1 MDRQAVTPVLAKTY
15 SDAYWLERI
24 QQGGCF
30 ILAEAVSNEA
40 VLGFAD
46 ELSGGRSEKCRL
58 YWGEAGRMHASI
70 SPYLL
75 PATPDNWPQLKEEV
89 CSVDHWGVAIVLDA
103 KLRAYTPAQQFNL
116 LLNHLRQWTL
126 VKTETNAK
134 TQAEGN
140 NGQQVLRLSDWQ
152 VLSTLLQASTELE
165 LSALFGPVDQFMFTA
180 NADTTPESEKDKEKD
195 SQWQALQVINKQG
208 VNNQGGQGKTG
219 GEDNSPKV
227 LSQPQQLALDKM
239 SQLEHY
245 KTYQAHLHQHHA
257 ESQSWSDDDM
267 LHFIEQRLLVA
278 KQYDFTNP
286 QDKIRFLSLSMVCG
300 DDFIEQQW
308 AQIVLTKH
316 KQKSAKSK
324 MDQLNEAAIA
334 QL

>member
-58 YWGEAGRMHASI
+58 YWGDAGRMHASI

-75 PATPDNWPQLKEEV
+75 PVTIDNWPQLKEEV
-89 CSVDHWGVAIVLDA
+89 CSVDDWGVAIVLDA
-103 KLRAYTPAQQFNL
+103 KQGALPPAQQFNGL
-116 LLNHLRQWTL
+116 LHHLRQWTL

-134 TQAEGN
+134 

-152 VLSTLLQASTELE
+152 VLSTLLQASNELE

-180 NADTTPESEKDKEKD
+180 QADQTHESEKEKD
-195 SQWQALQVINKQG
+195 SHWQALLLTNKS
-208 VNNQGGQGKTG
+208 VANQQEIEGD
-219 GEDNSPKV
+219 DNSPKV

-239 SQLEHY
+239 AQLEHY
-245 KTYQAHLHQHHA
+245 KTYQAHLNRHHA

-267 LHFIEQRLLVA
+267 LRFIEQQLLVA
-278 KQYDFTNP
+278 KQHDFTNP
-286 QDKIRFLSLSMVCG
+286 QDKIRFLSLSVVCG

-308 AQIVLTKH
+308 AKTVLAN
-316 KQKSAKSK
+316 QKKKGAIGK
-324 MDQLNEAAIA
+324 MDQLHEAAIA

>member
-1 MDRQAVTPVLAKTY
+1 MDRQAITSVLAKTRNN
-15 SDAYWLERI
+15 DYWLERI

-30 ILAEAVSNEA
+30 ILAEAVSNEG
-40 VLGFAD
+40 VLGLAD

-75 PATPDNWPQLKEEV
+75 PVTIDNWPQLKEEV

-103 KLRAYTPAQQFNL
+103 KQRALPPAQQFNGL
-116 LLNHLRQWTL
+116 LHHLRQWTL

-165 LSALFGPVDQFMFTA
+165 QSALFGPVDQFMFTA
-180 NADTTPESEKDKEKD
+180 NADTTAESEKEKD
-195 SQWQALQVINKQG
+195 SQWQALQVLNNQAL
-208 VNNQGGQGKTG
+208 NNQGGQGKTEG
-219 GEDNSPKV
+219 QANSPNV
-227 LSQPQQLALDKM
+227 LSPPQQLALDKM

-278 KQYDFTNP
+278 KQHDFTNP

-308 AQIVLTKH
+308 AQTVLAKH
-316 KQKSAKSK
+316 KQKGGISK
-324 MDQLNEAAIA
+324 MDQLHEAAIA